1 MTPYRCVKNINLFP
15 HMAGGDSLKLST
27 YILKRAI
34 YSIFTLLGLS
44 IIVFTLARIL
54 PGDPARMAAGSRAP
68 EWVVE
73 QIRRQLNLDK
83 PLYLQ
88 YFYWLSDLVR
98 GDLGY
103 SIVSKRSVTG
113 DAIEYLPASF
123 ELILVAALFEILG
136 AFLLGSLA
144 GKYANRSVDNVIR
157 IFSYIAIS
165 LPSFVW
171 AIILQLVFG
180 WWLKIFPIQ
189 GRISEGLSIP
199 RITGFYLIDSIL
211 NGNSGA
217 FFDAIWHLVLPAF
230 ALCIGG
236 MAQDARIIRSG
247 MVDNVEKDYILLMK
261 SKGLPDRLVSFK
273 YLLKPSIIP
282 AVTVMGMD
290 AAALLGNAFLV
301 EIVYNWPGFSRYGIT
316 AMLNKDLNA
325 IIAIV
330 LVIGIIFAIANIV
343 VDVIVSYLDP
353 RIRLLEKGE

>member
-1 MTPYRCVKNINLFP
+1 
-15 HMAGGDSLKLST
+15 LKLST
-27 YILKRAI
+27 YILRRAI

-44 IIVFTLARIL
+44 IIVFTLARVL

-73 QIRRQLNLDK
+73 QIRHQLNLDK

-88 YFYWLSDLVR
+88 YFYWLSDLLR

-103 SIVSKRSVTG
+103 SIVSRRSVTG
-113 DAIEYLPASF
+113 DAIEYLPASL
-123 ELILVAALFEILG
+123 ELVIVAAIFNILG

-144 GKYANRSVDNVIR
+144 GKYANRFIDNAIR
-157 IFSYIAIS
+157 VFSYVAIS
-165 LPSFVW
+165 IPAFVW

-180 WWLKIFPIQ
+180 WWLHAFPIQ
-189 GRISEGLSIP
+189 GRISEGLSVS

-211 NGNSGA
+211 NGNLGA
-217 FFDAIWHLVLPAF
+217 FLDAAWHLILPAF
-230 ALCIGG
+230 ALSIGG

-247 MVDNVEKDYILLMK
+247 MVDNVEKDYISLMR
-261 SKGLPDRLVSFK
+261 SKGLPDRLISFK

-290 AAALLGNAFLV
+290 VAALLGNAFLV
-301 EIVYNWPGFSRYGIT
+301 EIVYNWPGFSKYGIW

-325 IIAIV
+325 IVAIV
-330 LVIGIIFAIANIV
+330 LVIGLIFAIANIV

>member
-1 MTPYRCVKNINLFP
+1 
-15 HMAGGDSLKLST
+15 LKLST
-27 YILKRAI
+27 YILKRTA

-73 QIRRQLNLDK
+73 QIRHQLNLDK

-88 YFYWLSDLVR
+88 YFYWLSDLFR

-103 SIVSKRSVTG
+103 SIISRRSVTG
-113 DAIEYLPASF
+113 DVIEYLPASL
-123 ELILVAALFEILG
+123 ELVIVAAIFNILG

-144 GKYANRSVDNVIR
+144 GKYANRFIDNAIR
-157 IFSYIAIS
+157 VFSYVAIS
-165 LPSFVW
+165 MPAFVW

-180 WWLKIFPIQ
+180 WWLHVFPIQ
-189 GRISEGLSIP
+189 GRISEGLSVP
-199 RITGFYLIDSIL
+199 RVTGFYLIDSIL
-211 NGNSGA
+211 NGNLRA
-217 FFDAIWHLVLPAF
+217 FLDVLWHLILPAF
-230 ALCIGG
+230 ALSIGG

-247 MVDNVEKDYILLMK
+247 MVDNVEKDYILLMR

-290 AAALLGNAFLV
+290 IAALLGNAFLV
-301 EIVYNWPGFSRYGIT
+301 EIVYNWPGFSKYGIW

-330 LVIGIIFAIANIV
+330 LVIGLIFAIANIV

>member
-1 MTPYRCVKNINLFP
+1 M
-15 HMAGGDSLKLST
+15 KLST
-27 YILKRAI
+27 YILKRTA

-44 IIVFTLARIL
+44 IIVFTLARVL

-73 QIRRQLNLDK
+73 QIRHQLNLDK

-88 YFYWLSDLVR
+88 YFYWLSDLLR

-103 SIVSKRSVTG
+103 SIVSRRSVTG
-113 DAIEYLPASF
+113 DAIEYLPASL
-123 ELILVAALFEILG
+123 ELVIVAAIFNILG

-144 GKYANRSVDNVIR
+144 GKYANRLVDNVIR
-157 IFSYIAIS
+157 VFSYVAIS
-165 LPSFVW
+165 IPAFVW

-180 WWLKIFPIQ
+180 WWLHAFPIQ
-189 GRISEGLSIP
+189 GRISEGLSVS

-211 NGNSGA
+211 NGNLRA
-217 FFDAIWHLVLPAF
+217 FLDTAWHLILPAF
-230 ALCIGG
+230 ALSIGG

-247 MVDNVEKDYILLMK
+247 MVDNVEKDYILLMR
-261 SKGLPDRLVSFK
+261 SKGLPDRLISFK

-290 AAALLGNAFLV
+290 VAALLGNAFLV
-301 EIVYNWPGFSRYGIT
+301 EIVYNWPGFSKYGIW

-325 IIAIV
+325 IVAIV
-330 LVIGIIFAIANIV
+330 LVIGLIFAIANIV

>member
-1 MTPYRCVKNINLFP
+1 
-15 HMAGGDSLKLST
+15 LKLST
-27 YILKRAI
+27 YILRRAI

-44 IIVFTLARIL
+44 IIVFTLARVL

-73 QIRRQLNLDK
+73 QIRHQLNLDK

-88 YFYWLSDLVR
+88 YFYWLSDLLR

-103 SIVSKRSVTG
+103 SIVSRRSVTG
-113 DAIEYLPASF
+113 DAIEYLPASL
-123 ELILVAALFEILG
+123 ELVIVAAIFNILG

-144 GKYANRSVDNVIR
+144 GKYANRFIDNAIR
-157 IFSYIAIS
+157 VFSYVAIS
-165 LPSFVW
+165 MPAFVW

-180 WWLKIFPIQ
+180 WWLHAFPIQ
-189 GRISEGLSIP
+189 GRISEGLSVP
-199 RITGFYLIDSIL
+199 RVTGFYMIDSIL
-211 NGNSGA
+211 NGNLGA
-217 FFDAIWHLVLPAF
+217 FLDAAWHLILPAF
-230 ALCIGG
+230 ALSMGG

-247 MVDNVEKDYILLMK
+247 MVDNVEKDYILLMR

-290 AAALLGNAFLV
+290 IAALLGNAFLV
-301 EIVYNWPGFSRYGIT
+301 EIVYNWPGFSKYGIW

-330 LVIGIIFAIANIV
+330 LVIGLIFAIANIL
-343 VDVIVSYLDP
+343 VDVAVSYLDP

>member
-1 MTPYRCVKNINLFP
+1 
-15 HMAGGDSLKLST
+15 LKLST
-27 YILKRAI
+27 YILKRTA

-44 IIVFTLARIL
+44 IIVFTLARVL

-73 QIRRQLNLDK
+73 QIRHQLNLDK

-88 YFYWLSDLVR
+88 YFYWLSDLLR

-103 SIVSKRSVTG
+103 SIVSRRSVTG
-113 DAIEYLPASF
+113 DAIEYLPASL
-123 ELILVAALFEILG
+123 ELVIVAAIFNILG

-144 GKYANRSVDNVIR
+144 GKYANRLVDNVIR
-157 IFSYIAIS
+157 VFSYVAIS
-165 LPSFVW
+165 IPAFVW

-180 WWLKIFPIQ
+180 WWLHAFPIQ
-189 GRISEGLSIP
+189 GRISEGLSVS

-211 NGNSGA
+211 NGNLRA
-217 FFDAIWHLVLPAF
+217 FLDTAWHLILPAF
-230 ALCIGG
+230 ALSIGG

-247 MVDNVEKDYILLMK
+247 MVDNVEKDYILLMR
-261 SKGLPDRLVSFK
+261 SKGLPDRLISFK

-290 AAALLGNAFLV
+290 VAALLGNAFLV
-301 EIVYNWPGFSRYGIT
+301 EIVYNWPGFSKYGIW

-325 IIAIV
+325 IVAIV
-330 LVIGIIFAIANIV
+330 LVIGLIFAIANIV

>member
-1 MTPYRCVKNINLFP
+1 M
-15 HMAGGDSLKLST
+15 KLST
-27 YILKRAI
+27 YILRRAI

-44 IIVFTLARIL
+44 IIVFTLARVL

-73 QIRRQLNLDK
+73 QIRHQLNLDK

-88 YFYWLSDLVR
+88 YFYWLSDLLR

-103 SIVSKRSVTG
+103 SIVSRRSVTG
-113 DAIEYLPASF
+113 DAIEYLPASL
-123 ELILVAALFEILG
+123 ELVIVAAIFNILG

-144 GKYANRSVDNVIR
+144 GKYANRFIDNAIR
-157 IFSYIAIS
+157 VFSYVAIS
-165 LPSFVW
+165 IPAFVW

-180 WWLKIFPIQ
+180 WWLHAFPIQ
-189 GRISEGLSIP
+189 GRISEGLSVS

-211 NGNSGA
+211 NGNLGA
-217 FFDAIWHLVLPAF
+217 FLDAAWHLILPAF
-230 ALCIGG
+230 ALSIGG

-247 MVDNVEKDYILLMK
+247 MVDNVEKDYISLMR
-261 SKGLPDRLVSFK
+261 SKGLPDRLISFK

-290 AAALLGNAFLV
+290 VAALLGNAFLV
-301 EIVYNWPGFSRYGIT
+301 EIVYNWPGFSKYGIW

-325 IIAIV
+325 IVAIV
-330 LVIGIIFAIANIV
+330 LVIGLIFAIANIV

>member
-1 MTPYRCVKNINLFP
+1 M
-15 HMAGGDSLKLST
+15 KLST
-27 YILKRAI
+27 YILKRTA

-44 IIVFTLARIL
+44 IIVFTLARVL

-73 QIRRQLNLDK
+73 QIRHQLNLDK

-88 YFYWLSDLVR
+88 YFYWLSDLLR

-103 SIVSKRSVTG
+103 SIVSRRSVTG
-113 DAIEYLPASF
+113 DAIEYLPASL
-123 ELILVAALFEILG
+123 ELVIVAAIFNILG

-144 GKYANRSVDNVIR
+144 GKYANRLVDNVIR
-157 IFSYIAIS
+157 VFSYVAIS
-165 LPSFVW
+165 IPAFVW

-180 WWLKIFPIQ
+180 WWLHAFPIQ
-189 GRISEGLSIP
+189 GRISEGLSVS

-211 NGNSGA
+211 NGNLRA
-217 FFDAIWHLVLPAF
+217 FLDAAWHLILPAF
-230 ALCIGG
+230 ALSIGG

-247 MVDNVEKDYILLMK
+247 MVDNVEKDYILLMR
-261 SKGLPDRLVSFK
+261 SKGLPDRLISFK

-290 AAALLGNAFLV
+290 VAALLGNAFLV
-301 EIVYNWPGFSRYGIT
+301 EIVYNWPGFSKYGIW

-325 IIAIV
+325 IVAIV
-330 LVIGIIFAIANIV
+330 LVIGLIFAIANIV

>member
-1 MTPYRCVKNINLFP
+1 
-15 HMAGGDSLKLST
+15 LKLST
-27 YILKRAI
+27 YILKRTA

-73 QIRRQLNLDK
+73 QIRHQLNLDK

-88 YFYWLSDLVR
+88 YFYWLSDLLR

-103 SIVSKRSVTG
+103 SIISRRSVTG
-113 DAIEYLPASF
+113 DAIEYLPASL
-123 ELILVAALFEILG
+123 ELVIVAAIFNILG

-144 GKYANRSVDNVIR
+144 GKYANRFIDNAIR
-157 IFSYIAIS
+157 VFSYIAIS
-165 LPSFVW
+165 MPAFVW

-180 WWLKIFPIQ
+180 WWLHVFPIQ
-189 GRISEGLSIP
+189 GRISEGLSVP
-199 RITGFYLIDSIL
+199 RVTGFYMIDSIL
-211 NGNSGA
+211 NGNLRA
-217 FFDAIWHLVLPAF
+217 FLDVLWHLILPAF
-230 ALCIGG
+230 ALSIGG
-236 MAQDARIIRSG
+236 MAQDARIIRAG
-247 MVDNVEKDYILLMK
+247 MVDNVEKDYILLMR

-290 AAALLGNAFLV
+290 IAALLGNAFLV
-301 EIVYNWPGFSRYGIT
+301 EIVYNWPGFSKYGIW

-325 IIAIV
+325 IVAIV
-330 LVIGIIFAIANIV
+330 LVIGLIFAIANIV